1 MLGIVNNIKE
11 IDCCAWDSIPEEVLL
26 SSQPVVLR
34 GLVADWPIVAAAN
47 GSTAQT
53 IAYLKKFD
61 SGRPLTAMEG
71 DADID
76 GRIFY
81 NDDFSGFNFDYR
93 RMSLAQ
99 VFEKLVE
106 YQGTDKPPMIY
117 VGSTNIDNWLPGFR
131 DENDL
136 VLGDRSPL
144 ASLWIGNRSRVA
156 PHYDFPT
163 NIACSVAGRRRFTL
177 FPPEQLHNMYVGPI
191 DRSPAGQPISLVDLA
206 DPDYQRFPKF
216 EQALQASQ
224 AADLEPGDAI
234 LIPSMWWHHVEAM
247 DSLNVL
253 VNYWWRSTPN
263 FMGPPLAVLQ
273 HAILGLRDLPHDQR
287 AVWKDLFDYYVF
299 NPSEENVAHI
309 PESARGA
316 LNPITEQT
324 AQQIRGLLLEKFK
337 H

>member
-11 IDCCAWDSIPEEVLL
+11 IDCCGWDSIPEEVLL

-47 GSTAQT
+47 RSTAQT

-71 DADID
+71 GADID

>member
-11 IDCCAWDSIPEEVLL
+11 IDCCAWGSIPEEVLL

-47 GSTAQT
+47 RSTAQT

-71 DADID
+71 GADID

>member
-1 MLGIVNNIKE
+1 M
-11 IDCCAWDSIPEEVLL
+11 
-26 SSQPVVLR
+26 
-34 GLVADWPIVAAAN
+34 
-47 GSTAQT
+47 T
-53 IAYLKKFD
+53 
-61 SGRPLTAMEG
+61 
-71 DADID
+71 
-76 GRIFY
+76 
-81 NDDFSGFNFDYR
+81 
-93 RMSLAQ
+93 LAQ

-106 YQGTDKPPMIY
+106 YQEIDKPPMIY

-224 AADLEPGDAI
+224 AADLVPGDAI

-253 VNYWWRSTPN
+253 VNYWWRSTPS
-263 FMGPPLAVLQ
+263 FMGPPLSVLQ
-273 HAILGLRDLPHDQR
+273 HAILGLRDLPEDQR
-287 AVWKDLFDYYVF
+287 AV
-299 NPSEENVAHI
+299 
-309 PESARGA
+309 
-316 LNPITEQT
+316 
-324 AQQIRGLLLEKFK
+324 
-337 H
+337 

>member
-1 MLGIVNNIKE
+1 MLEIVNNIKE
-11 IDCCAWDSIPEEVLL
+11 IDSCAWDSIPEEVLL
-26 SSQPVVLR
+26 SSQPLVLR
-34 GLVADWPIVAAAN
+34 GLVADWPIVSAAN
-47 GSTAQT
+47 LSSIQT
-53 IAYLKKFD
+53 IGYLQKFD
-61 SGRPLTAMEG
+61 SGKPLTAMVG

-81 NDDFSGFNFDYR
+81 NDDFNGFNFDYR
-93 RMSLAQ
+93 RMTLAQ

-106 YQGTDKPPMIY
+106 YQGIDKPPMIY

-131 DENDL
+131 DENDI

>member
-11 IDCCAWDSIPEEVLL
+11 IDCYAWDSIPEEVLL

-47 GSTAQT
+47 RSTAQT

-71 DADID
+71 GADID